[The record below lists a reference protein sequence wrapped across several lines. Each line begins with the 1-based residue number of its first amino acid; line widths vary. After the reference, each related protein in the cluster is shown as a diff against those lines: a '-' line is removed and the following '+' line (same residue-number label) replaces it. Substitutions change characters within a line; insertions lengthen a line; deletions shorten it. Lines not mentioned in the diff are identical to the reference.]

1 MCVHKKNNRGTNMV
15 GQPPARRFSVS
26 QGRKGLPS
34 LAVDVSVNLTDGAAL
49 PPPAHRPSGGQ
60 NKGEKYG

>member
-1 MCVHKKNNRGTNMV
+1 MV
-15 GQPPARRFSVS
+15 GQPPERRFSVS